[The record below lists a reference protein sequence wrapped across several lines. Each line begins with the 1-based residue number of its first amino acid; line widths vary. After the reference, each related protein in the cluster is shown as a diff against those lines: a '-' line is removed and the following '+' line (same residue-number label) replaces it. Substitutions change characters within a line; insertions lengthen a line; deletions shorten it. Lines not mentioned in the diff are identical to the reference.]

1 MVPSRL
7 ETYKTLRYSLLDV
20 AFSTAFGTLFGGA
33 FLVGFVQ
40 ACNGGDVWLGFLSAI
55 GSLFGIL
62 QIPGA
67 IWGRGFTSY
76 KRFIWPGGLSWRLL
90 YIPVAVLPVLALQ
103 GDLKLLIAATLIIVA
118 SATVQVVNPIYT
130 DWLAEIVP
138 VNSRGAYFTKRNAI
152 STGVG
157 SGIAIIGG
165 ATIDYFTHHHQLE
178 FGLALIFGLGA
189 ACGLISFYFFAQ
201 MADQPREKPIRQPI
215 WDGIKATAAP
225 FKDRR
230 YRPVLIYLA
239 IGVFACQF
247 PAPFFVAFAL
257 DSLKLPFLVITLC
270 GAMQSFSIIC
280 VSPLVGFLGDK
291 FGNKPILVIGGVLV
305 AINPFLWVM
314 AKDNRLVY
322 DTIYLLCCH
331 FFFGI
336 SWAIINPGQGNLMLN
351 TAPDADRANY
361 LGAGNAVLS
370 IITGIAPIVGSL
382 VMVALRHS
390 MSAGSAYRV
399 TFAIS
404 GAARFATLLF
414 LIPVREQGAVAFK
427 EAFAQITS
435 SSPRSV
441 RAARKLSNPLTPD
454 QREATLAHLTRQ
466 PTDMAAIGLVQSLND
481 PLPRVRRGAARAI
494 SKLEGAAAQA
504 SAAHAII
511 DHIQRFPDMVEEET
525 LEALASLDELESI
538 PGAVKCLAELLQSPR
553 GPIKR
558 AAAHAMGR
566 LGGKDAVAPLCLA
579 VETGDPDLRRAALQ
593 ALRVHGDSA
602 AAPTIVAALYDD
614 RMSVA
619 IAAAEAVADLRITSA
634 APVLRSIISSA
645 DESLAKKESWP
656 LPSIAYALGVVGE
669 RRDLALILGAAALA
683 KSAHGRRMGLLGA
696 ARLLSV
702 ESNTYRMMFAVG
714 LERDSALL
722 EAIKPVE
729 KRFKRADS
737 ILMEYSASASNRV
750 NRTRGEEDRIANA
763 AMLDGLHIEGLNT
776 FAEIPIEESFLVVV
790 AYANQICR
798 DAKQE

>member
-7 ETYKTLRYSLLDV
+7 STYKTLRFSLLDV

-67 IWGRGFTSY
+67 IWGRGFASY
-76 KRFIWPGGLSWRLL
+76 KNFIWPGGLSWRLL
-90 YIPVAVLPVLALQ
+90 YIPVAVLPILALA
-103 GDLKLLIAATLIIVA
+103 GDAKLLIAATLIIVA
-118 SATVQVVNPIYT
+118 SATVQIVNPIYT

-165 ATIDYFTHHHQLE
+165 AVIDYFTHHHRLE
-178 FGLALIFGLGA
+178 FGLFLIFGLGA

-201 MADQPREKPIRQPI
+201 MADHPREKPIRQPI
-215 WDGIKATAAP
+215 WQGIKATMDP

-239 IGVFACQF
+239 VCVFACQF
-247 PAPFFVAFAL
+247 PGPFFVAYSL
-257 DSLKLPFLVITLC
+257 DTLKLPFLVITLC

-280 VSPLVGFLGDK
+280 MSPLVGFFGDK
-291 FGNKPILVIGGVLV
+291 FGNKPILIIGGALV
-305 AINPFLWVM
+305 AINPFLWVF
-314 AKDNRLVY
+314 ARDNQLVF
-322 DTIYLLCCH
+322 DTIFLLCCH

-336 SWAIINPGQGNLMLN
+336 SWAIISPGQGNLMLN
-351 TAPDADRANY
+351 TAPDEDRANY
-361 LGAGNAVLS
+361 LGAGNAVLA
-370 IITGIAPIVGSL
+370 IVTGIAPIVGSL
-382 VMVALRHS
+382 ILVGLRHS
-390 MSAGSAYRV
+390 MSAGSSYRV
-399 TFAIS
+399 LFVLS
-404 GAARFATLLF
+404 GVARFATLLF
-414 LIPVREQGAVAFK
+414 LIPVREKGAVAFK
-427 EAFAQITS
+427 EAIAQITS
-435 SSPRSV
+435 SSPRSMK
-441 RAARKLSNPLTPD
+441 AARKLSNPLTPD
-454 QREATLAHLTRQ
+454 QREATLARLTKQ
-466 PTDMAAIGLVQSLND
+466 PTDMAAIGLVQSLAD

-494 SKLEGAAAQA
+494 SKLEGPLAQSEAAR
-504 SAAHAII
+504 AII
-511 DHIQRFPDMVEEET
+511 RLIQHHPDMVEEET
-525 LEALASLDELESI
+525 LEALANLDELDSV
-538 PGAVKCLAELLQSPR
+538 PDAVQCLAELMQSPR

-566 LGGKDAVAPLCLA
+566 LGGREAVAPLCLA

-593 ALRVHGDSA
+593 ALRIHGDA
-602 AAPTIVAALYDD
+602 HAAPTIVASLYDE

-619 IAAAEAVADLRITSA
+619 IAAAEAVSDLQIASA
-634 APVLRSIISSA
+634 APVLRSILASA
-645 DESLAKKESWP
+645 DESQAKKESWP

-669 RRDLALILGAAALA
+669 NRDLSLILNAAALA

-696 ARLLSV
+696 ARLLQV
-702 ESNTYRMMFAVG
+702 ESNTYRLMFAVG

-722 EAIKPVE
+722 EAIKPIE
-729 KRFKRADS
+729 KRFRRAEA
-737 ILMEYSASASNRV
+737 ILMEYSAGAARIDPGQQ
-750 NRTRGEEDRIANA
+750 GEEDRVASLA
-763 AMLDGLHIEGLNT
+763 LIEGLQLMELKP
-776 FAEIPIEESFLVVV
+776 FGGVKLEESFLVVV

-798 DAKQE
+798 EAKAE